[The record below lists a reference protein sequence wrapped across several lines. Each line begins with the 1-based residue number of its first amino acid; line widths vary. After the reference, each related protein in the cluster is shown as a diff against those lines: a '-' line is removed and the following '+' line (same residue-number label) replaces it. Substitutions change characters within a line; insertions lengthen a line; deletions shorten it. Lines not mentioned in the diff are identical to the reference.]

1 MAYSV
6 NSIVTKADCDA
17 LLSIANK
24 EKSDLAFRKI
34 SLERQQSNYSSNS
47 VEINAELT
55 AINAEVSALTTIVNS
70 LPDGDLKNEQ
80 LAKLKRAELKQFL
93 LTDRKDDYGAVAL
106 LNKEF
111 DLARVDK
118 EIAEC
123 DVFIAAI
130 EARKLAIV

>member
-1 MAYSV
+1 MAYTV
-6 NSIVTKADCDA
+6 NNIATKADCDV

-24 EKSDLAFRKI
+24 EKSDLAFRKL
-34 SLERQQSNYSSNS
+34 SLERQQSTYSTNS

-55 AINAEVSALTTIVNS
+55 AINAEVNALTTIVNS

-111 DLARVDK
+111 DLARVEK
-118 EIAEC
+118 ELEEC
-123 DVFIAAI
+123 DIFIAAI
-130 EARKLAIV
+130 EARKTAIV